1 MLGMSSAKS
10 YRLSVWQIAQLAFF
24 VLVVYYPILLYVN
37 LPDRSWDFLMQALP
51 YLLMQGGLMF
61 LLYFFWIFIVEWL
74 LQKLADRFGD
84 QFLFEFK
91 WPGQLVSIVVAICF
105 AMFFNVIF
113 HQIRRQVLKNPNR
126 QEAARQQITGRPGR
140 PDTNRTDKPAD
151 AANGRNRNNN
161 GRWEFFE
168 RSNNGLAV
176 VIMLSIFYLATNRRA
191 NRRMKDIQV
200 EAERLEKENA
210 LAQFA
215 ALKNQVSPHFLFNSL
230 SILSSLV
237 YVDPALSEQFID
249 RLSKA
254 YRYILEQKDNDR
266 VSLRTELEFI
276 QAYIFLLKIRFDEK
290 FSVVLD
296 VPDPVADQSAIAPL
310 TLQLLIE
317 NAVKHNRMTSK
328 QPLEVRIEVTG
339 NELVV
344 RNRIQPRDDHEP
356 STGIGLQNIIN
367 RYHLLTNQPVWVGEQ
382 QGEFVVRI
390 PLIAQTVAIV

>member
-1 MLGMSSAKS
+1 MSSAKS
-10 YRLSVWQIAQLAFF
+10 YRLSVWQIAQLTLF

-37 LPDRSWDFLMQALP
+37 LPDRSWDFLVQALP

-84 QFLFEFK
+84 QFMFEFK

-105 AMFFNVIF
+105 AMFFNIIF
-113 HQIRRQVLKNPNR
+113 HQIRRQVLRNPNR
-126 QEAARQQITGRPGR
+126 QEAAVKQVTGQPQR
-140 PDTNRTDKPAD
+140 PDSARTRTATGSDSG
-151 AANGRNRNNN
+151 NGRGRNSN

-168 RSNNGLAV
+168 RSNNGFAV
-176 VIMLSIFYLATNRRA
+176 VIMLSIFYLAANRRA

-266 VSLRTELEFI
+266 VPLRTELEFI

-290 FSVVLD
+290 FSVSLE
-296 VPDPVADQSAIAPL
+296 VPDTIADQTAIAPL

-328 QPLEVRIEVTG
+328 QPLAVQIMVEG
-339 NELVV
+339 NELIV

-367 RYHLLTNQPVWVGEQ
+367 RYSLLTSQPVWVGEE

-390 PLIAQTVAIV
+390 PLIAQTVAVA

>member
-1 MLGMSSAKS
+1 MSSAKS
-10 YRLSVWQIAQLAFF
+10 YRLSVWQIAQLALF

-37 LPDRSWDFLMQALP
+37 LPDRSWDFIMQALP

-61 LLYFFWIFIVEWL
+61 LLYFFWIGIVEWL

-84 QFLFEFK
+84 QFMFEFK
-91 WPGQLVSIVVAICF
+91 WPGQLVSIVVTICF

-126 QEAARQQITGRPGR
+126 QEVAGQRPSGQQRPAGDQASG
-140 PDTNRTDKPAD
+140 PATTNWR
-151 AANGRNRNNN
+151 GRNGS

-176 VIMLSIFYLATNRRA
+176 VIMLSIFYLAANRRA

-266 VSLRTELEFI
+266 VLLRTELEFI

-296 VPDPVADQSAIAPL
+296 VPERVAEQNAIAPL

-328 QPLEVRIEVTG
+328 QPLEVQIRVEG

-367 RYHLLTNQPVWVGEQ
+367 RYHLLTSQPVWVGEQ

-390 PLIAQTVAIV
+390 PLIAQTVAVA